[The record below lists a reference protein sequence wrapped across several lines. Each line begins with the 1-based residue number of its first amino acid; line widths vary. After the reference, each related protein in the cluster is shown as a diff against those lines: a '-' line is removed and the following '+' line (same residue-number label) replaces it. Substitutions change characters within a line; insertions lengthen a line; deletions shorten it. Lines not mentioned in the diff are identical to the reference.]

1 MTTTRPDPRL
11 QAPPARDRVLRYA
24 QNKRVLAALAI
35 FGVILGLAGPFGTIS
50 FIPLPMRLVYWL
62 ALTVLL
68 APLGTLLSL
77 ALTDWLIARRL
88 PPVAAAPLGGLLAG
102 PLLSVVVFGFNS
114 LTLGRPFPPP
124 NALTLGT
131 SIAVITA
138 ALNVMILLLSRSQPW
153 MPAATTSPDA
163 SGPPG
168 APQAAVAQPRLLSR
182 LTPSVQAPLVA
193 LRATDHYT
201 EVTTEQGSQTL
212 LLRLADAIREAAPT
226 DGLQVHRSHWVARRH
241 IAGLRREKGRII
253 LTLSNGRD
261 IPVSRTYEQAVAQ
274 AGGTPDI

>member
-1 MTTTRPDPRL
+1 MTTSRPDPRL
-11 QAPPARDRVLRYA
+11 QAPPALDRVLRYA
-24 QNKRVLAALAI
+24 QNRRVLAALAI
-35 FGVILGLAGPFGTIS
+35 FAVILGLAGPFGTIS
-50 FIPLPMRLVYWL
+50 FLPLPMRLVYWL

-102 PLLSVVVFGFNS
+102 PLLSVVIFGFNS

-138 ALNVMILLLSRSQPW
+138 ALNVMILLLSGTQPS
-153 MPAATTSPDA
+153 MTAATTRPNVS
-163 SGPPG
+163 
-168 APQAAVAQPRLLSR
+168 APQAALAQPRLLSR

-201 EVTTEQGSQTL
+201 EVTTEQGSQTI

-241 IAGLRREKGRII
+241 IAALRREKGRII

>member
-1 MTTTRPDPRL
+1 MTTSRPDPRL
-11 QAPPARDRVLRYA
+11 QALPALDRVLRYA
-24 QNKRVLAALAI
+24 QNRRVLAALAI
-35 FGVILGLAGPFGTIS
+35 FAVILGLAGPFGTIS

-77 ALTDWLIARRL
+77 AFTDWLIARRL

-102 PLLSVVVFGFNS
+102 PLLSVVIFGFNS

-138 ALNVMILLLSRSQPW
+138 ALNVMILLLSGSQPA
-153 MPAATTSPDA
+153 MTAATSRPKV
-163 SGPPG
+163 S
-168 APQAAVAQPRLLSR
+168 APQAALAQPRLLSR

-201 EVTTEQGSQTL
+201 EVTTEQGSQTI

-241 IAGLRREKGRII
+241 IAALRREKGRII

>member
-88 PPVAAAPLGGLLAG
+88 RGGGQRIAQ
-102 PLLSVVVFGFNS
+102 
-114 LTLGRPFPPP
+114 GR
-124 NALTLGT
+124 
-131 SIAVITA
+131 V
-138 ALNVMILLLSRSQPW
+138 
-153 MPAATTSPDA
+153 
-163 SGPPG
+163 
-168 APQAAVAQPRLLSR
+168 
-182 LTPSVQAPLVA
+182 
-193 LRATDHYT
+193 
-201 EVTTEQGSQTL
+201 
-212 LLRLADAIREAAPT
+212 
-226 DGLQVHRSHWVARRH
+226 WVANQWGIQCYDAQTKH
-241 IAGLRREKGRII
+241 LWKVLKNPLMKIPPSSCLPI
-253 LTLSNGRD
+253 LSFSDT
-261 IPVSRTYEQAVAQ
+261 
-274 AGGTPDI
+274 